1 MINNFIYAVVVLIL
15 VFVIYLTIKA
25 VGRGLKAK
33 NADEHLKKNKK
44 T

>member
-25 VGRGLKAK
+25 AVRGFNVKKSDKNLK
-33 NADEHLKKNKK
+33 N
-44 T
+44 TII